1 MMVPIDQLSPVYRC
15 LGAGPALA
23 LKYRSL
29 DVASADGVASYSGL
43 AAGGADDDGP
53 AAAPDATPMESPETQ
68 SVTNLL
74 RKSPKELRRLAS
86 TWRSPATDAVPRL
99 GKQLTFTAPDKMD
112 LLFNILGNLDR
123 KQVFEGRE
131 VCKAWRDRLDD
142 HPNSQE
148 WCRLL
153 LSSFFDLRVDQ
164 NSFANAE
171 PVIKILGEANENWRE
186 AYKVLHARWSYSTW
200 EELEKVL
207 EWISRI
213 TKLLTSHARDPS
225 YIMHQRR
232 FGIVLSNFYSR
243 GYTILYTAC
252 SQNRPPYNARQV
264 QADVYRWWS
273 RWIAKEAD
281 AVIVKASAR
290 APEDREMSMRSFDAY
305 VKCMAHMMKYI
316 DRFYVRNSTST
327 RYPARYPGL
336 PTIPA
341 VAAPHQLRVRLAL
354 GLEVPEALDRVPEE
368 QVGHLLLAENPA
380 CGLM

>member
-1 MMVPIDQLSPVYRC
+1 MAEADMIPIDQLSPVYRC

-29 DVASADGVASYSGL
+29 DVASADGVASYRGL

-68 SVTNLL
+68 SVSNLL

-142 HPNSQE
+142 HPNSPE

-153 LSSFFDLRVDQ
+153 LSSFFCNLKI
-164 NSFANAE
+164 ANEE

-186 AYKVLHARWSYSTW
+186 AYKVLHLGRYSTW
-200 EELEKVL
+200 EELEMVL

-213 TKLLTSHARDPS
+213 TKLLTSHSFDPS

-232 FGIVLSNFYSR
+232 FRIVLSVFSTSW
-243 GYTILYTAC
+243 GYAILYTAC
-252 SQNRPPYNARQV
+252 TQKGPYNGSQV
-264 QADVYRWWS
+264 QAEVYRWWS
-273 RWIAKEAD
+273 RSIAEEAD

-305 VKCMAHMMKYI
+305 VKYMAYMMKYLN
-316 DRFYVRNSTST
+316 RFYVQRRSLRTLAT
-327 RYPARYPGL
+327 
-336 PTIPA
+336 
-341 VAAPHQLRVRLAL
+341 VASPHQLRVRLAL

>member
-1 MMVPIDQLSPVYRC
+1 M
-15 LGAGPALA
+15 
-23 LKYRSL
+23 
-29 DVASADGVASYSGL
+29 
-43 AAGGADDDGP
+43 
-53 AAAPDATPMESPETQ
+53 
-68 SVTNLL
+68 
-74 RKSPKELRRLAS
+74 
-86 TWRSPATDAVPRL
+86 
-99 GKQLTFTAPDKMD
+99 
-112 LLFNILGNLDR
+112 
-123 KQVFEGRE
+123 
-131 VCKAWRDRLDD
+131 
-142 HPNSQE
+142 
-148 WCRLL
+148 
-153 LSSFFDLRVDQ
+153 
-164 NSFANAE
+164 
-171 PVIKILGEANENWRE
+171 IKILGEANENWRE
-186 AYKVLHARWSYSTW
+186 AYKVLHLGRYSTW
-200 EELEKVL
+200 EELEMVL

-305 VKCMAHMMKYI
+305 VKYMAYMMKYL
-316 DRFYVRNSTST
+316 DRFYVQRRSLRTLAT
-327 RYPARYPGL
+327 
-336 PTIPA
+336 

>member
-1 MMVPIDQLSPVYRC
+1 MIPIDQLSPVYRC

-29 DVASADGVASYSGL
+29 DVASADGVASYRGL

-74 RKSPKELRRLAS
+74 RKSPKGLRRLAS
-86 TWRSPATDAVPRL
+86 TWRSPATDDAVPRL

-142 HPNSQE
+142 HPNSPE

-153 LSSFFDLRVDQ
+153 LSSFFCNLKI
-164 NSFANAE
+164 ANEE

-186 AYKVLHARWSYSTW
+186 AYKVLHLGRYSTW
-200 EELEKVL
+200 EELEMVL

-305 VKCMAHMMKYI
+305 VKYMAYMMKYLN
-316 DRFYVRNSTST
+316 RFYVQRRSLRTLAT
-327 RYPARYPGL
+327 
-336 PTIPA
+336 
-341 VAAPHQLRVRLAL
+341 VASPHQLRVRLAL
-354 GLEVPEALDRVPEE
+354 GLEVPEALDRVP
-368 QVGHLLLAENPA
+368 
-380 CGLM
+380 